1 MVGDWLLQFGVQLME
16 MKMEDKVFFGTI
28 LALFAFMTGNPII
41 GLIIFFL
48 ALMAS

>member
-1 MVGDWLLQFGVQLME
+1 MDGS
-16 MKMEDKVFFGTI
+16 DKVFFGTI